1 MSSRFFQLFA
11 NSIRMKSRPVLLQIC
26 LMIAFIASS
35 GCARNHYYI
44 EPNGQVTSVGHQP
57 FWGPTRGTPAA
68 VQMAEVPTTIA
79 GGKVVASA
87 PTANSATVGVVNPAI
102 PEAIVVQ
109 QPANAGS
116 VSEPGLVTS
125 SGSEDTP
132 ATSVS
137 GGVKK
142 IAKSTGGPSIE

>member
-1 MSSRFFQLFA
+1 
-11 NSIRMKSRPVLLQIC
+11 LL
-26 LMIAFIASS
+26 IAFVATS

-57 FWGPTRGTPAA
+57 FWGPTRGTATP

-79 GGKVVASA
+79 GAKVVSSA

-109 QPANAGS
+109 QPANAGAAA
-116 VSEPGLVTS
+116 EPGLITS
-125 SGSEDTP
+125 SGSDDVP

-137 GGVKK
+137 GGVRK

>member
-1 MSSRFFQLFA
+1 MSRIYKSFA
-11 NSIRMKSRPVLLQIC
+11 NTICKRSRPFLLQSC
-26 LMIAFIASS
+26 LLIAFVATS

-57 FWGPTRGTPAA
+57 FWGPTRGTATP

-79 GGKVVASA
+79 GAKVVSSA

-109 QPANAGS
+109 QPANAGAAA
-116 VSEPGLVTS
+116 EPGLITS
-125 SGSEDTP
+125 SGSDDVP

-137 GGVKK
+137 GGVRK

>member
-1 MSSRFFQLFA
+1 MSRFSKSFA
-11 NSIRMKSRPVLLQIC
+11 NTIRTKSRPVLLQIC

-57 FWGPTRGTPAA
+57 FWGPTRGNPAA

-87 PTANSATVGVVNPAI
+87 PTANSATVGVVNP
-102 PEAIVVQ
+102 
-109 QPANAGS
+109 GS

>member
-1 MSSRFFQLFA
+1 MSKISKSFA
-11 NSIRMKSRPVLLQIC
+11 NSIRKRSRPVLLQSC
-26 LMIAFIASS
+26 LLISFFAAS

-57 FWGPTRGTPAA
+57 FWGPTRGNPAP

-79 GGKVVASA
+79 GAKVVASA
-87 PTANSATVGVVNPAI
+87 PASNSATVGVVNPAI

-125 SGSEDTP
+125 NGSDDVP

-142 IAKSTGGPSIE
+142 IAKSSGGPSIE